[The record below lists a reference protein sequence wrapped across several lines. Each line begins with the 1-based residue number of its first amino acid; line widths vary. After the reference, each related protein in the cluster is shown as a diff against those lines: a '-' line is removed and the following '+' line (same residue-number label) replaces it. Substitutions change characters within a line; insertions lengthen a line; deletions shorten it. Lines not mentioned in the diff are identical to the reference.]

1 MAMNNAMTWS
11 IPGLVISC
19 QASEGSPLRDPYIM
33 VAMARAAEAAG
44 AVGTRVEG
52 AADIAAVIAA
62 TSIPVIGI
70 RKQHRPG
77 SDVYITATLDDVDL
91 IADAGA
97 TIVAL
102 DATSRPRPFGQELAE
117 IVAHAHARGLLVM
130 GDLAAADDAPAAI
143 DAGVD
148 AIGTT
153 LVPASAEDGR
163 PGGPNLAVLER
174 LCREYPQTPVVAE
187 GRYASPADIIAAFR
201 AGATTV
207 VVGRAVTDAYA
218 LARDLVSA
226 AQSCVPVTNRQHAHT

>member
-1 MAMNNAMTWS
+1 MAITNAMTWP

-44 AVGTRVEG
+44 AAGTRVEG
-52 AADIAAVIAA
+52 AADIAAVTAA

-102 DATSRPRPFGQELAE
+102 DATSRTRPCGQKLAE
-117 IVAHAHARGLLVM
+117 IVAHAHARGLIVM
-130 GDLAAADDAPAAI
+130 GDLAAADEAAAAI
-143 DAGVD
+143 AAGVD

-153 LVPASAEDGR
+153 LVPDSAEDSR

-174 LCREYPQTPVVAE
+174 LCGEYPQTPVVAE
-187 GRYASPADIIAAFR
+187 GRYATPADVTAAFQ
-201 AGATTV
+201 AGSTTV

-218 LARDLVSA
+218 LAQDLVSA
-226 AQSCVPVTNRQHAHT
+226 AQSSVRVTDRLHAHT